1 MINIWNYTVFIFVGL
16 IFSSYATAAEKSV
29 GAKLGYDFA
38 HSACEPQSSDCDN
51 QSLSGGIYFRHNIY
65 DPYFYQVSFEYLG
78 RFKSTYPALAH
89 PTMDADYT
97 GDVYGLGLSGGRVF
111 SLAQKHQLVT
121 QLGLMSWYV
130 KTKVMKLTIMLLM
143 MILAFLLLL
152 PLLTNTILL
161 KILASNWVINLFMV

>member
-121 QLGLMSWYV
+121 QLGLMSCCHSV
-130 KTKVMKLTIMLLM
+130 RSDVLVCQ
-143 MILAFLLLL
+143 
-152 PLLTNTILL
+152 NQR
-161 KILASNWVINLFMV
+161 